1 MSFLDRFSGLRWKLA
16 FSYVGVTL
24 VTVLALEA
32 VVILVVGLFGPWIGD
47 VWVRKTALGNAS
59 QLAELAADPLEA
71 GSEERLTEVL
81 DQSVGLVIQIVT
93 SERAD
98 LEQETR
104 AWFSPARVVIDPNG
118 RVVAS
123 DRPERYPAGSR
134 FSEPGLPQ
142 AEALVVEV
150 LADGLTAGR
159 RVEQPS
165 VFAAAAPITNVDEK
179 QLGVLY
185 YRQPGVNTATWSS
198 SYLVEPLAVTTAVLL
213 PCMIPLGLIFGL
225 VTALGFTR
233 RLRRLTQASSALA
246 SGDLARRVH
255 DTSGDEIG
263 QLTRQ
268 FNHMAGQLEADTTQL
283 RELAERNAR
292 LARQA
297 QRLAALEER
306 HRLARELHDGVK
318 QHLFGVNLAAAAALN
333 LLGADPEVARTRLLE
348 AKEHSRQ
355 AQAEMEALLNEL
367 RPAGLDERGLIAALT
382 GYLATFEQQQGIQVD
397 WHMVGVDDV
406 SLPLTHEQALYR
418 VAQEAL
424 ANVVRHARATHVT
437 VELITTPEAVTLRV
451 VDDGRGFD
459 PAAVEPGATMGVQGM
474 RERLAGWGGTLTIDA
489 TPGAGTRLTA
499 HLPRPTQTH
508 GSESHA

>member
-1 MSFLDRFSGLRWKLA
+1 MSFLNRFSGLRWKLA

-24 VTVLALEA
+24 VTVWALEA
-32 VVILVVGLFGPWIGD
+32 VVILVLGLFGPWVGD
-47 VWVRKTALGNAS
+47 LWARRTALGNAS
-59 QLAELAADPLEA
+59 QLAKLAANPLEA
-71 GSEERLTEVL
+71 GSEERLAEVL
-81 DQSVGLVIQIVT
+81 DQPVGLVVQIVA
-93 SERAD
+93 SESTD
-98 LEQETR
+98 PGQETLAR
-104 AWFSPARVVIDPNG
+104 VSQARVVIDPDG

-123 DRPERYPAGSR
+123 NRPERYPPGSD

-142 AEALVVEV
+142 AQVLVAEALAGGV
-150 LADGLTAGR
+150 TAGR
-159 RVEQPS
+159 MVEQPR
-165 VFAAAAPITNVDEK
+165 VYAAAVPISDADGR

-185 YRQPGVNTATWSS
+185 YREPGVNVATWSP
-198 SYLVEPLAVTTAVLL
+198 SYLVEPLAMTTAVLL
-213 PCMIPLGLIFGL
+213 PCMIPLGLVFGL
-225 VTALGFTR
+225 VTAAGFTR
-233 RLRRLTQASSALA
+233 RLHRLTQASSALA
-246 SGDLARRVH
+246 DGDLARRVH
-255 DTSGDEIG
+255 DASGDEIG
-263 QLTRQ
+263 QLSRQ
-268 FNHMAGQLEADTTQL
+268 FNEMAGQIEEDTNQL

-333 LLGADPEVARTRLLE
+333 LLEADPEVARTRLLE

-367 RPAGLDERGLIAALT
+367 RPAGLDERGLVAALT
-382 GYLATFEQQQGIQVD
+382 DYLATFEQQQSVRVD
-397 WHMVGVDDV
+397 WHMAGVDDV

-424 ANVVRHARATHVT
+424 ANVARHARAIHVT
-437 VELITTPEAVTLRV
+437 VELSRTPEAVILYI

-459 PAAVEPGATMGVQGM
+459 PAAVEPGTTMGLQGM
-474 RERLAGWGGTLTIDA
+474 RERLIRLGGTLTIDA

-499 HLPRPTQTH
+499 RLPRPTHTH